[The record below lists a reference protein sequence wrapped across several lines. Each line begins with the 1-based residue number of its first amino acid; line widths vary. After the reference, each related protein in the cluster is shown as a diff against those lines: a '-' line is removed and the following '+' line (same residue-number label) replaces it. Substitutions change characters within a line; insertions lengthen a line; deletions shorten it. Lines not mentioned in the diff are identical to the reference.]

1 MLCVVTRSGTLQRPE
16 PQSGY
21 PRSHAPRGNAVPDAL
36 RPVYGVARLDRIPTQ
51 SVGTISL
58 YFRKLLPTLSLLG
71 CR

>member
-36 RPVYGVARLDRIPTQ
+36 RPVYGVARLTAFPR
-51 SVGTISL
+51 
-58 YFRKLLPTLSLLG
+58 RAWE
-71 CR
+71 R

>member
-36 RPVYGVARLDRIPTQ
+36 RPVYGVARLTAFPRRAWERWVYASGSYYRP
-51 SVGTISL
+51 
-58 YFRKLLPTLSLLG
+58 YPY
-71 CR
+71 